1 MYFLFVRTIFK
12 SVALDYVPTEV
23 PNLKFSNKPFPAA
36 ESFSSM
42 FLVKDTLK
50 QLRGQKANNKAWPSS
65 LILCSGLCCRLDT
78 VTRTSSSVL
87 RLQE

>member
-1 MYFLFVRTIFK
+1 MYFLFARTIFK
-12 SVALDYVPTEV
+12 SIALDYVPTEV

-42 FLVKDTLK
+42 FLVKDTLE

-65 LILCSGLCCRLDT
+65 PRLCLSC
-78 VTRTSSSVL
+78 VL
-87 RLQE
+87 VFAAG